1 MIHGRLII
9 SLFLL
14 GWSEVERLVRYGIG
28 IVGLRGFGWIGV
40 RFVGFGVLF
49 VVGLGFFRFRI
60 LLILFV
66 RGFRSLYRI
75 ELVSLSILNLSSEYP
90 ISFSSKPPSNSLSP
104 PKPLPISST
113 IPSKPPTSSPT
124 TNQSS

>member
-9 SLFLL
+9 FLFLL
-14 GWSEVERLVRYGIG
+14 GWSKVGRLVSYGIG
-28 IVGLRGFGWIGV
+28 IVGLRGFDWIGV
-40 RFVGFGVLF
+40 RFGGFGGWF

-75 ELVSLSILNLSSEYP
+75 GLVSPLILNLFSEYP
-90 ISFSSKPPSNSLSP
+90 KSSSSKPPSNSLSP
-104 PKPLPISST
+104 PKPPPTSST
-113 IPSKPPTSSPT
+113 ILSKPPTSSPT